1 MLLTLTFLMGIAN
14 FTLHKA
20 VLASRHPMLGQI
32 GWASRGG
39 ARLTLGIEFVVL
51 LVAMILAYEEWT
63 GAVLAYA
70 GYNAI
75 NALAAWLIL
84 TRRI

>member
-1 MLLTLTFLMGIAN
+1 
-14 FTLHKA
+14 
-20 VLASRHPMLGQI
+20 MLGQI

-39 ARLTLGIEFVVL
+39 ARLTLGIEFAVL
-51 LVAMILAYEEWT
+51 LVAMILAHDQWA

-70 GYNAI
+70 GYTAI
-75 NALAAWLIL
+75 NAFAAWLIL